1 MATIV
6 DELVSI
12 LGYKIEGQDNLKK
25 YRNQIDGVAKDV
37 TKVTNKI
44 ALYANASHSNM
55 LAASSHM
62 ISYGNKIT
70 DVGNKLIGLSSISA
84 ALFLGGA
91 FGLNKFSKEASN
103 LEESINAVNVVFG
116 EGANKVLEFSKKSA
130 EMVGLSSSEFNQM
143 STETGALLSR
153 TGETKEKVAE
163 LTNQLAVRAADLA
176 SVYNTDVKL
185 AMSAINQALRGET
198 EAIRK
203 YAADVTD
210 ASVQSYLLS
219 KGINKKVASLTQ
231 EEKTLYRLRLLME
244 QTNVVNGDFSKT
256 IDQQANSQRVLNAQ
270 WKDAQAKLGKN
281 LLPIKAKIAK
291 ALANI
296 LDKFNKL
303 NPKVQSLISSLLIFG
318 VALSGLLALLA
329 PVFVLT
335 GKLVSMFGGLLGAIT
350 LLNKAAR
357 GQRLISFLSFFRKNK
372 GVIKALKA
380 LRFGFALLAAPILK
394 VAAAVALLYLGID
407 DLYHFLTGGK
417 SVIGALLEQLKTGD
431 LFAYGEELG
440 KKLVHGIF
448 EGARRIGLLGDKIEK
463 LLSDPNFYKAGFEII
478 GSIVSGLALAVMAMG
493 SAFANV
499 AAGIF
504 WGIVNAL
511 VGFDAKEKIT
521 LMVTDL
527 IEDIVEA
534 WNSLIN
540 FYDMGVEMVSQ
551 LFEGMKSIGG
561 KIKDWFADLVPEWA
575 EDFIGG
581 DNEAEINNSFEN
593 LAGNLNRSDGAAKLS
608 TNNLNNSNTNN
619 SAQVN
624 NQINIEQNV
633 SQAVKAPDQLAKA
646 TQRAMGGAMPK
657 RSQLQQEPI
666 AP

>member
-12 LGYKIEGQDNLKK
+12 LGYEIRGEEKLKRYQAGIETAAKKVNRLTTQIVAYSAAADKAFNASRTMAVPSALAILYAKRIKDASLKTTGWAQAFNAVTGSAKAATDEIEFAAEVADRYGANVVKVTDGWVKFKAATKGTEVAGESKEIFQTFTALSSMLGQTPDQLNGILTALEQMVSKGKVSAEELRDQLGERLPGAFIAAAKSMGVTTAELDKMLEQGKLTADVLLPKLTKQLQEDYKINLSERIENEIATFNRLDKSLFMLK
-25 YRNQIDGVAKDV
+25 VAIAKSGFIGFLEDLAKGL
-37 TKVTNKI
+37 TKV
-44 ALYANASHSNM
+44 
-55 LAASSHM
+55 
-62 ISYGNKIT
+62 
-70 DVGNKLIGLSSISA
+70 V
-84 ALFLGGA
+84 
-91 FGLNKFSKEASN
+91 
-103 LEESINAVNVVFG
+103 
-116 EGANKVLEFSKKSA
+116 KK
-130 EMVGLSSSEFNQM
+130 
-143 STETGALLSR
+143 
-153 TGETKEKVAE
+153 
-163 LTNQLAVRAADLA
+163 LA
-176 SVYNTDVKL
+176 SAPPWVQKL
-185 AMSAINQALRGET
+185 
-198 EAIRK
+198 
-203 YAADVTD
+203 
-210 ASVQSYLLS
+210 
-219 KGINKKVASLTQ
+219 VASLIS
-231 EEKTLYRLRLLME
+231 LLAISAPLLFTFGAMAK
-244 QTNVVNGDFSKT
+244 SIAT
-256 IDQQANSQRVLNAQ
+256 ILKV
-270 WKDAQAKLGKN
+270 
-281 LLPIKAKIAK
+281 
-291 ALANI
+291 ALA
-296 LDKFNKL
+296 LRSLVGAFAAMGVVKGGDK
-303 NPKVQSLISSLLIFG
+303 LI
-318 VALSGLLALLA
+318 
-329 PVFVLT
+329 
-335 GKLVSMFGGLLGAIT
+335 
-350 LLNKAAR
+350 R
-357 GQRLISFLSFFRKNK
+357 HLSFFRKNK

-493 SAFANV
+493 SAMGSAFANV

-504 WGIVNAL
+504 WGILNAL
-511 VGFDAKEKIT
+511 LGYDAKEQMT

-527 IEDIVEA
+527 IEDFVEA

-540 FYDMGVEMVSQ
+540 FYDMGVEMVNQ

-575 EDFIGG
+575 QDFIGG
-581 DNEAEINNSFEN
+581 DNEAEINNTVEN
-593 LAGNLNRSDGAAKLS
+593 LAGNLDRSASAAELS
-608 TNNLNNSNTNN
+608 TNNLNNSSTNN
-619 SAQVN
+619 NAHVS

-646 TQRAMGGAMPK
+646 TQRAMGGVMPK

>member
-12 LGYKIEGQDNLKK
+12 LGYEIRGEQNLKRYQSGVEVAAK
-25 YRNQIDGVAKDV
+25 KVNRLTAQIVAYSAAADKAFSASRTMAVPSALAVLYAKRVKDASLKTTGWAQAFNAV
-37 TKVTNKI
+37 TGSAKAAADEIEFAAEVADRYGANVVKVTDGWVKFK
-44 ALYANASHSNM
+44 
-55 LAASSHM
+55 AA
-62 ISYGNKIT
+62 
-70 DVGNKLIGLSSISA
+70 
-84 ALFLGGA
+84 
-91 FGLNKFSKEASN
+91 
-103 LEESINAVNVVFG
+103 
-116 EGANKVLEFSKKSA
+116 
-130 EMVGLSSSEFNQM
+130 
-143 STETGALLSR
+143 
-153 TGETKEKVAE
+153 TKGTKVAE
-163 LTNQLAVRAADLA
+163 DNREIFQTFTALSSMLGQTPDQLNGILTALEQMVSKGKVSAEELRGQLGERLPGAFIAAAKSMGVTTAELDKMLEQGKLTADVLLPKLAKQLQQDYKINLGKNIDNEIATFNRLDNSLFMLKVAIAKSGFIGFLADLA
-176 SVYNTDVKL
+176 EGLTKVVKKL
-185 AMSAINQALRGET
+185 ASAPPW
-198 EAIRK
+198 
-203 YAADVTD
+203 
-210 ASVQSYLLS
+210 VQKL
-219 KGINKKVASLTQ
+219 VASLIS
-231 EEKTLYRLRLLME
+231 LLAISAPLLFTFGAMAK
-244 QTNVVNGDFSKT
+244 SIAT
-256 IDQQANSQRVLNAQ
+256 ILKV
-270 WKDAQAKLGKN
+270 
-281 LLPIKAKIAK
+281 
-291 ALANI
+291 ALA
-296 LDKFNKL
+296 LRSLVGAFAAMGVVKGGDK
-303 NPKVQSLISSLLIFG
+303 LI
-318 VALSGLLALLA
+318 
-329 PVFVLT
+329 
-335 GKLVSMFGGLLGAIT
+335 
-350 LLNKAAR
+350 R
-357 GQRLISFLSFFRKNK
+357 HLSFFRKNK

-593 LAGNLNRSDGAAKLS
+593 LAGNLNRSEGAAELS

-646 TQRAMGGAMPK
+646 TQRALGGAMPK